1 MMTETPVPRLIGK
14 LAVPTI
20 ISMLVSSIYNTA
32 DTFFVSQLG
41 TSAAGAVGIVF
52 SVMAVIQAIG
62 FTIGMGAGSILSRQ
76 LGAKRDEEATVT
88 ASSGFALA
96 LLLSVLLAVF
106 GIAFMIGITAGGILN
121 IIIDPIFIFTF
132 GFGTAGAA
140 MATALSQ
147 LISFCIL
154 LSFFIRGR
162 SSVRISM
169 RCVSRT
175 LRLYLDII
183 ITGLPTLARQG
194 LASIANVALN
204 VAAAAFGD
212 AAVASMSIAG
222 RINMFAFS
230 AMLGFG
236 QGFQPVA
243 SFNYGAGLY
252 GRVRKATKFT
262 AATGTIIMLAVSAL
276 CFAAAPWI
284 IAAFRGDDPDV
295 MATGVA
301 ALRAQMLLLPLTGLV
316 TAVNMGLQSTG
327 NSAPATV
334 LSMARQGI
342 FFLPLIMILPR
353 LLGLD
358 GVIIAQP
365 MSDGFSFLL
374 AIVLFFYFMRLLSRK
389 EKENS

>member
-1 MMTETPVPRLIGK
+1 MARKKYHANP
-14 LAVPTI
+14 
-20 ISMLVSSIYNTA
+20 
-32 DTFFVSQLG
+32 
-41 TSAAGAVGIVF
+41 SA
-52 SVMAVIQAIG
+52 
-62 FTIGMGAGSILSRQ
+62 T
-76 LGAKRDEEATVT
+76 
-88 ASSGFALA
+88 
-96 LLLSVLLAVF
+96 
-106 GIAFMIGITAGGILN
+106 
-121 IIIDPIFIFTF
+121 
-132 GFGTAGAA
+132 
-140 MATALSQ
+140 
-147 LISFCIL
+147 
-154 LSFFIRGR
+154 
-162 SSVRISM
+162 
-169 RCVSRT
+169 
-175 LRLYLDII
+175 
-183 ITGLPTLARQG
+183 
-194 LASIANVALN
+194 
-204 VAAAAFGD
+204 
-212 AAVASMSIAG
+212 
-222 RINMFAFS
+222 
-230 AMLGFG
+230 
-236 QGFQPVA
+236 
-243 SFNYGAGLY
+243 
-252 GRVRKATKFT
+252 T